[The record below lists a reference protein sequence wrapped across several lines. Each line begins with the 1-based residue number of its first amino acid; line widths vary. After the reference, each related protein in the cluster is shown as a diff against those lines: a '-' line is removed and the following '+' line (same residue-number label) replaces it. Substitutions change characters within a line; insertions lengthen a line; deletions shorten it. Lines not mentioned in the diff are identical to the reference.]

1 MKTPTLALSAALAAA
16 LLASPAMAE
25 RTEAVPYGDL
35 NLATP
40 EGQSTLQTRL
50 NKAARNVCRFDDN
63 NRLVTAEQ
71 ENACY
76 RVARKK
82 VDVRFAEVVA
92 ANQRGG

>member
-1 MKTPTLALSAALAAA
+1 MNTRTLTLSAALAAA
-16 LLASPAMAE
+16 LLAAPAHAQ
-25 RTEAVPYGDL
+25 RTEAVRYGDL

-40 EGQSTLQTRL
+40 EGQSALQNRL
-50 NKAARNVCRFDDN
+50 DKAARNVCRFDDN
-63 NRLVTAEQ
+63 DRIVTPEQ

-76 RVARKK
+76 RLARKK

>member
-1 MKTPTLALSAALAAA
+1 MKARTLTLSAALAAA

-35 NLATP
+35 NLTTP

-63 NRLVTAEQ
+63 DRIVTPEQ

-76 RVARKK
+76 RLARKK

>member
-1 MKTPTLALSAALAAA
+1 M
-16 LLASPAMAE
+16 
-25 RTEAVPYGDL
+25 
-35 NLATP
+35 
-40 EGQSTLQTRL
+40 
-50 NKAARNVCRFDDN
+50 CRFDDN
-63 NRLVTAEQ
+63 DRIVTPEQ